1 MSVQAISEHF
11 LERYLLGEL
20 PPVEAGEVE
29 RAAAADP
36 RVRSAIEVLE
46 ASNRDILA
54 RYTAAS
60 FKARLLDRL
69 KEAEAPVPSWR
80 RWTAFAA
87 AASALVLAVILVAPK
102 IRQLSS
108 GPSSAAGG
116 FQDLVKG
123 AAAVDLS
130 KTQLLVYR
138 KAGDLAELV
147 GDGTEARAGALL
159 QLAYVAASERY
170 GTILSIDGGGGVTRH
185 FPADERGSTLLSLNK
200 RVLLPSALELD
211 DAPGFERFFLVTSAA
226 PVDVGAVLAKAAELA
241 EDPDAAKRADLDLP
255 AGLKQTS
262 VLILKGEG
270 SR

>member
-1 MSVQAISEHF
+1 MSVQVINEHF

-20 PPVEAGEVE
+20 PPDEAGEVE

-36 RVRSAIEVLE
+36 RVRSAIEGLE

-54 RYTAAS
+54 RYPAAS

-69 KEAEAPVPSWR
+69 KDAESPVRSWN
-80 RWTAFAA
+80 RWAAFAA
-87 AASALVLAVILVAPK
+87 AGAALVLAAVLIVPR
-102 IRQLSS
+102 IRHLSS
-108 GPSSAAGG
+108 GPPFGAGG
-116 FQDLVKG
+116 EQDLVKG
-123 AAAVDLS
+123 AAAVDLTR
-130 KTQLLVYR
+130 TQLLVYR
-138 KAGDLAELV
+138 KAGDMAELV

-185 FPADERGSTLLSLNK
+185 FPADEGGSTLLSLNK
-200 RVLLPSALELD
+200 RVLLQSALELD

-226 PVDVGAVLAKAAELA
+226 PVDVGAVMAKAVELA
-241 EDPDAAKRADLDLP
+241 RDPAAAKRADLDLP

-262 VLILKGEG
+262 VLVLKEEG